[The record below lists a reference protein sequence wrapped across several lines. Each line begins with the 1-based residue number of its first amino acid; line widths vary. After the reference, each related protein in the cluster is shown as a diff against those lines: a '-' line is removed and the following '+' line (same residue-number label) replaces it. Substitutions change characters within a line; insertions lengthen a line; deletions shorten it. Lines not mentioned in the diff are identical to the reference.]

1 MSSTAPEV
9 GHGHSELAHHFEDL
23 QQQTDAATFGMWAFL
38 ATEVLFFGGVLTC
51 YAVYRYW
58 YKGGFIAGNVAQK
71 ALVGTLNTVVLLT
84 SSLTMALA
92 VRAATLGNR
101 TKLVR
106 NLALTMLLGLGFI
119 GIKAYE
125 YTSDY
130 FEGLVPG
137 ATTFHPVEHVREE
150 WAGHG
155 LTDVAPREVEMYF
168 VFYFVLTGLHAL
180 HMIVGLGVLGTVLVL
195 ARRGHFTNGYP
206 GPVEVA
212 GLYWHFV
219 DIVWI
224 FLFPLL
230 YLLYH

>member
-9 GHGHSELAHHFEDL
+9 GHHSELAHHFEDL
-23 QQQTDAATFGMWAFL
+23 EQQKDAATLGMWAFL

-58 YKGGFIAGNVAQK
+58 YTDGFIAGALAQK
-71 ALVGTLNTVVLLT
+71 VLVGTVNTVILLT

-92 VRAATLGNR
+92 VHAAAAGNR
-101 TKLVR
+101 SALVR
-106 NLALTMLLGLGFI
+106 NIGLTILLGLAFLGV
-119 GIKAYE
+119 KVYE

-137 ATTFHPVEHVREE
+137 ATTFHPAEHVREM
-150 WAGHG
+150 WAEHG
-155 LTDVAPREVEMYF
+155 LGSVNLREVELYF

-180 HMIVGLGVLGTVLVL
+180 HMIIGIGVLGTMFVL
-195 ARRGHFTNGYP
+195 ALRGHFTPEYP
-206 GPVEVA
+206 TPVEVM